1 MSGLL
6 TLIMLVVV
14 VIVVVVVALMVVLGG
29 AVTFV
34 LLVAGLGFLW
44 FKLAPKPLALEGEVL
59 RVIPANHFKGIEG
72 RGGRLTVTDR
82 ELSFGAHAFNFQRGP
97 VRIGL
102 DEVESIVPYE
112 PLGIAPT
119 GIRVRTKSGQV
130 HRFVAQNR
138 DEVMAFLRE
147 TCGLA
152 AE

>member
-1 MSGLL
+1 MI
-6 TLIMLVVV
+6 LILILSAVIVVAIAFVV
-14 VIVVVVVALMVVLGG
+14 VIVLVLVVVLLLIGL
-29 AVTFV
+29 V
-34 LLVAGLGFLW
+34 LLWV
-44 FKLAPKPLALEGEVL
+44 KLAPKPLPLEGEVL

-119 GIRVRTKSGQV
+119 GIRLRTKSGQV

-138 DEVMAFLRE
+138 DEVVAFLRE